1 MSIQQEPE
9 APSMIS
15 HTYEP
20 GWKQA
25 GLLGVWTVVTVLA
38 VAAMLRA
45 GLVMK
50 ALPPASLRQDPDS
63 VILGTKG
70 KMAREKDS
78 AAVVFV
84 GDSSC
89 LVNVDMSTLLEAGGV
104 RGVNLGLLSYLS
116 IDSFGR
122 IAQEAVKSRGQGKIV
137 LVVHPEA
144 LRLAA
149 VSPPH
154 EKLLADIFDDKPVEI
169 WGSPNPVARILGFD
183 ELKDRVG
190 NRIIPEPLRGAF
202 GAHYGFSI
210 DLEKELLQS
219 RGTMQ
224 EARTFNANGETASG
238 EYRLATRIESE
249 CRGFRGRLPV
259 GTRVRII
266 ISPVPAS
273 IARKN
278 HESQMDEFQARLESW
293 LGADPWA
300 SKMPAVLPDTEFATV
315 THLLPEASI
324 KYSRV
329 LREKLIEWQ

>member
-1 MSIQQEPE
+1 
-9 APSMIS
+9 MIS

-25 GLLGVWTVVTVLA
+25 GLLGLWTVLTLLA
-38 VAAMLRA
+38 VAATLQA
-45 GLVMK
+45 GLSMK

-63 VILGTKG
+63 VIIGTKG

-78 AAVVFV
+78 ASVVFV

-89 LVNVDMSTLLEAGGV
+89 LVNVDMATLLEAGGV

-116 IDSFGR
+116 IHSFGR
-122 IAQEAVKSRGQGKIV
+122 IAQEAVKSRGQGRIV
-137 LVVHPEA
+137 LVVHPDA

-149 VSPPH
+149 VSLPH
-154 EKLLADIFDDKPVEI
+154 EKLLAAIFDDAPVEI

-183 ELKDRVG
+183 EFRDRVM

-202 GAHYGFSI
+202 GAHYGFSG
-210 DLEKELLQS
+210 DLEKELLRS
-219 RGTMQ
+219 RGTMR
-224 EARTFNANGETASG
+224 EARTFDPKLETASG

-278 HESQMDEFQARLESW
+278 HENQMDEFQARLESW
-293 LGADPWA
+293 LGADPWV
-300 SKMPAVLPDTEFATV
+300 SKMPSVLPDSQFATV
-315 THLLPEASI
+315 THLLQEASI
-324 KYSRV
+324 QYSQV
-329 LREKLIEWQ
+329 LRERLIEWP